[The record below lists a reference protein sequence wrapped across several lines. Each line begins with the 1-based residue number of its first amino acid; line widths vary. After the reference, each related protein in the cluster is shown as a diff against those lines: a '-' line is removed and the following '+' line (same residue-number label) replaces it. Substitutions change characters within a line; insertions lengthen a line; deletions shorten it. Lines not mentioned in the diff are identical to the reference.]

1 MRIRILIGTT
11 VVRIASVGT
20 FSSKTKGSL
29 QHGTSSTKTDGEFP
43 DGFVCANADGKL
55 QDATFST
62 KTKGSL
68 QHGTSSTKTDG
79 EFPDGFV
86 CANADGKLQDGTFST
101 KTKGSLQH
109 GTSSTKTDGEF
120 PDGFVCAN
128 ADGKLQDG
136 TFSTKTKGSLQHGT
150 SSTKTDGEFPDGF
163 VSANTDG
170 KLQDGTL
177 STKTGVSLQQGAYST
192 KTDGEFA
199 DGFFSPKTNRK
210 YQDGTYSTKTDGE
223 FLKNK
228 EDECINVHQVRAG
241 SSFVQL
247 KVGNLDINARIDSCA
262 EITILSST
270 IYHRLKKAPAK
281 VRDVDLQMADNDS
294 VMKGFIIQ
302 PLQMKL
308 GNQFLRERVYV
319 ASIGDD
325 MLLGHD
331 LLHHLGVCLDMRTD
345 TLVFNEERIPV
356 TTSFKDS
363 RVTVARVSV
372 GKRSKKIILS
382 SQWIS

>member
-1 MRIRILIGTT
+1 MVLLVPKQMGNFQMVLSVLMQMGNFKMVLLVPKQREVFKMVLLVLKQMGNFQMVLLLPMQIGNFKM
-11 VVRIASVGT
+11 VLLV
-20 FSSKTKGSL
+20 
-29 QHGTSSTKTDGEFP
+29 
-43 DGFVCANADGKL
+43 
-55 QDATFST
+55 
-62 KTKGSL
+62 
-68 QHGTSSTKTDG
+68 
-79 EFPDGFV
+79 
-86 CANADGKLQDGTFST
+86 
-101 KTKGSLQH
+101 
-109 GTSSTKTDGEF
+109 
-120 PDGFVCAN
+120 
-128 ADGKLQDG
+128 
-136 TFSTKTKGSLQHGT
+136 
-150 SSTKTDGEFPDGF
+150 
-163 VSANTDG
+163 
-170 KLQDGTL
+170 
-177 STKTGVSLQQGAYST
+177 
-192 KTDGEFA
+192 
-199 DGFFSPKTNRK
+199 PKQVEAFNRVL
-210 YQDGTYSTKTDGE
+210 KTDGE

-228 EDECINVHQVRAG
+228 EEECIHVHQVRAG
-241 SSFVQL
+241 SSCVQL
-247 KVGNLDINARIDSCA
+247 KVGNMDINARFDSGA

-308 GNQFLRERVYV
+308 GSQFFRERVYV

-372 GKRSKKIILS
+372 EKRVKVPPNYLFGS
-382 SQWIS
+382 SFMQVKHQTARRLFYRASGSAESIDAKNSLYC